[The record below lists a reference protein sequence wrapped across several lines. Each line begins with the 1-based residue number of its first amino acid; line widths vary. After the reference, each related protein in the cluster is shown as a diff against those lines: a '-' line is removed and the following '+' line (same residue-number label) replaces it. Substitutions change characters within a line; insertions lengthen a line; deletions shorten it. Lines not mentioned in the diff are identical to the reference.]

1 MEDKQMKNK
10 MHWGRSRWHTASPLQ
25 RIGWIFGGIVLAVFL
40 AFIFGYFVMILWN
53 WIMPQLFGFP
63 EIDYWLAFGIII
75 LSRLIFGGFG
85 HGHNHK
91 SKCRDDRYYGPHH
104 HPRFSHHK
112 PSFESMKDWKYYG
125 DYWKEEGEEAFKNYV
140 KQKTG
145 KVEDEKKKPAE

>member
-1 MEDKQMKNK
+1 MEDKQMTNK
-10 MHWGRSRWHTASPLQ
+10 MYWGHSRWQSAGPLQ

-40 AFIFGYFVMILWN
+40 AFIFGYFVMLLWN
-53 WIMPQLFGFP
+53 WIMPQLFGLP

-91 SKCRDDRYYGPHH
+91 CRDDRYYGPHH
-104 HPRFSHHK
+104 YPRFGHRK
-112 PSFESMKDWKYYG
+112 PPFDKIKEWKYYA

-140 KQKTG
+140 KKKTG
-145 KVEDEKKKPAE
+145 EDEEKPAE